1 MLTRRI
7 EVPPGD
13 LACRVDARCG
23 GAERTRWV
31 EAGDG
36 TPAIA
41 NEAVISCPD
50 SVGAEGL
57 PGDLACGVD
66 AKWEG
71 LKSTRYPVKGGEGA
85 PAIAHEAKQTPRRLV
100 VAAGDLARGV
110 DAHAVGADAGR
121 KGLVKGG
128 EAAAAIADE

>member
-50 SVGAEGL
+50 SVGTEVL

-71 LKSTRYPVKGGEGA
+71 LKSTRYRVKGGEGA
-85 PAIAHEAKQTPRRLV
+85 PAIANEATLNRHKGFVIT
-100 VAAGDLARGV
+100 GDLARGV
-110 DAHAVGADAGR
+110 DARWVGADR
-121 KGLVKGG
+121 IRRYVTRY
-128 EAAAAIADE
+128 

>member
-50 SVGAEGL
+50 SVGTEVL

-71 LKSTRYPVKGGEGA
+71 LKSTRYAVKGGEGA
-85 PAIAHEAKQTPRRLV
+85 AAIAEEAKQTAGRRV
-100 VAAGDLARGV
+100 VGAGDLARGV
-110 DAHAVGADAGR
+110 DGRVVG
-121 KGLVKGG
+121 GG
-128 EAAAAIADE
+128 TCRPGGVRGGAT